1 LSGTGALTAVQAAGA
16 APTVPRSLAQ
26 AVFADDWETYAQAW
40 AALDANEIAQ
50 LLARQQAGEA
60 ARLTLCGERGAT
72 TFETAPQ
79 GLAAKFLSLL
89 VPQPMW
95 YLGNT
100 L

>member
-1 LSGTGALTAVQAAGA
+1 IA
-16 APTVPRSLAQ
+16 VPRSLAQ
-26 AVFADDWETYAQAW
+26 AVFADDWDAYAKAW
-40 AALDANEIAQ
+40 AALDASEIAA

-60 ARLTLCGERGAT
+60 VRLTLCGERGAN

-79 GLAAKFLSLL
+79 GFFAKVSSLL

-95 YLGNT
+95 YLDSQ